1 MIIQWIEGYPIVS
14 DKPILYLL
22 FTRVYPCFKVD
33 EGLPE
38 IGTRC
43 FWMWRM
49 WMPGA
54 VSSWGSFLKKL
65 SHTLR
70 LLNSLLWKMV
80 RWFMMIYDY
89 LWWFMMIYDDLWWF
103 MMIWIWFGCEKWT
116 WSTGILDSQTGPL
129 PIQKSL
135 PADPVWVTVSSRS
148 PGTNDLAG
156 RSKPVKLVFVSL
168 GRNGFPISWIVIISN
183 NLIYWI

>member
-89 LWWFMMIYDDLWWF
+89 LWWFMMIYDDLD
-103 MMIWIWFGCEKWT
+103 MIWLWKMNMVYRNPQFPDWASPNPEISACWPRLG
-116 WSTGILDSQTGPL
+116 DSL
-129 PIQKSL
+129 EPIPRDK
-135 PADPVWVTVSSRS
+135 R
-148 PGTNDLAG
+148 PGRAFKT
-156 RSKPVKLVFVSL
+156 R
-168 GRNGFPISWIVIISN
+168 
-183 NLIYWI
+183 

>member
-1 MIIQWIEGYPIVS
+1 MTDIDMAVSENEVYHGIPPNGICLRTMMIIQWIEGYPIVS

-54 VSSWGSFLKKL
+54 VSS
-65 SHTLR
+65 
-70 LLNSLLWKMV
+70 
-80 RWFMMIYDY
+80 
-89 LWWFMMIYDDLWWF
+89 
-103 MMIWIWFGCEKWT
+103 
-116 WSTGILDSQTGPL
+116 
-129 PIQKSL
+129 
-135 PADPVWVTVSSRS
+135 
-148 PGTNDLAG
+148 
-156 RSKPVKLVFVSL
+156 
-168 GRNGFPISWIVIISN
+168 
-183 NLIYWI
+183 

>member
-43 FWMWRM
+43 CWMWRM

-80 RWFMMIYDY
+80 RWFMIIYDY

-103 MMIWIWFGCEKWT
+103 GYDLAVKNEHGLQESSIPRLGLSQSRNLCLLTPFGWQ
-116 WSTGILDSQTGPL
+116 SR
-129 PIQKSL
+129 
-135 PADPVWVTVSSRS
+135 ADPQGQTTWQGVQNPLNSSLFRWVGTDFPFHGLWSS
-148 PGTNDLAG
+148 L
-156 RSKPVKLVFVSL
+156 
-168 GRNGFPISWIVIISN
+168 II
-183 NLIYWI
+183 

>member
-1 MIIQWIEGYPIVS
+1 MAIWISSEGVSSKPCDWKIDENMVYSQIVCFSRTMMIIQWIEGYPIVS

-80 RWFMMIYDY
+80 RWFMMIYDD
-89 LWWFMMIYDDLWWF
+89 LWWFMMIYDKLW
-103 MMIWIWFGCEKWT
+103 
-116 WSTGILDSQTGPL
+116 
-129 PIQKSL
+129 
-135 PADPVWVTVSSRS
+135 
-148 PGTNDLAG
+148 
-156 RSKPVKLVFVSL
+156 
-168 GRNGFPISWIVIISN
+168 
-183 NLIYWI
+183 